1 MSDPGVLDGLPI
13 RRNTILLASAM
24 AVLSATLQLVAAVS
38 SLTFVLVS
46 GIAGL
51 LGLGPAIFLASSGLS
66 AQVAGRLMDRY
77 GRRPVIAAGFV
88 VGAAGTTVTALG
100 ARTVSTAAVVAG
112 FMLVGAGAGAVTLVR
127 TAGGDMYPPEKRARG
142 IAYVLSGAVFGAVL
156 GPAVFGP
163 IFAGRHLAPEELMVP
178 WLAAGGLMLVG
189 LVLVLAVRPDPL
201 QIAKL
206 MEPPRAADAGAERAA
221 PLRELVKRPGVLAAL
236 LAAVASYGVMA
247 SVMNLTGFV
256 VVNHH
261 HHEQQDVFPIIGAHV
276 LGMYALVLVIGTLI
290 DRIGRPPALV
300 GGLLVMG
307 ASCALL
313 FAVEN
318 VWGTAVLLFGLGV
331 GWNLS
336 FVAASAELVDRT
348 RPIERGKLLGFSE
361 FLSAMSAAALALLG
375 GVALNEL
382 GVTALA
388 FGAAFLA
395 VVPIVLIFR
404 IARRPALPLAVD
416 ADAEP

>member
-1 MSDPGVLDGLPI
+1 MSEPGVLDGLPI

-24 AVLSATLQLVAAVS
+24 ALLSATLQLVAAVS

-66 AQVAGRLMDRY
+66 SQVAGRLMDRY

-88 VGAAGTTVTALG
+88 VGAVGTTVTALG

-127 TAGGDMYPPEKRARG
+127 TAGGDMYPPKKRARG

-156 GPAVFGP
+156 GPALFGP

-178 WLAAGGLMLVG
+178 WLATGGLMLVG

-206 MEPPRAADAGAERAA
+206 MEPPRAADAPAEHAA

-236 LAAVASYGVMA
+236 LAAVASYAVMA

-261 HHEQQDVFPIIGAHV
+261 HHDQQDVFPIIGAHV

-300 GGLLVMG
+300 GGLLLMG

-313 FAVEN
+313 FAVDS

-336 FVAASAELVDRT
+336 FVAATAELVDRT

-361 FLSAMSAAALALLG
+361 FLSSMSAAALALLG

-382 GVTALA
+382 GLTALA
-388 FGAAFLA
+388 FGAAFFA

-416 ADAEP
+416 ADA

>member
-1 MSDPGVLDGLPI
+1 VSASDIASLPI
-13 RRNTILLASAM
+13 RRNTILLAAAM
-24 AVLSATLQLVAAVS
+24 AVLSATLQLVAAVA

-66 AQVAGRLMDRY
+66 AQAAGRMMDRF
-77 GRRPVIAAGFV
+77 GRRPVIAVGFV
-88 VGAAGTTVTALG
+88 VGAIGTTVTALG
-100 ARTVSTAAVVAG
+100 ARTVSTTAVIGG
-112 FMLVGAGAGAVTLVR
+112 FVLVGAGAGAVTLVR

-178 WLAAGGLMLVG
+178 WLAAGGLMLIG

-206 MEPPRAADAGAERAA
+206 MAPPEPGGGTTERSA
-221 PLRELVKRPGVLAAL
+221 PLRELIRRPGVAAAL
-236 LAAVASYGVMA
+236 LAAVASFAVMA

-256 VVNHH
+256 VVDHH
-261 HHEQQDVFPIIGAHV
+261 HHEQSDVFPIIGAHV
-276 LGMYALVLVIGTLI
+276 LGMYALVLVIGSLI

-307 ASCALL
+307 VSCALL
-313 FAVEN
+313 FAVDS

-348 RPIERGKLLGFSE
+348 RPTERGKLLGFSE

-375 GVALNEL
+375 GVALNQL

-404 IARRPALPLAVD
+404 ITRRPSLPGTI
-416 ADAEP
+416 DAEA

>member
-1 MSDPGVLDGLPI
+1 L
-13 RRNTILLASAM
+13 
-24 AVLSATLQLVAAVS
+24 
-38 SLTFVLVS
+38 
-46 GIAGL
+46 
-51 LGLGPAIFLASSGLS
+51 
-66 AQVAGRLMDRY
+66 
-77 GRRPVIAAGFV
+77 
-88 VGAAGTTVTALG
+88 
-100 ARTVSTAAVVAG
+100 
-112 FMLVGAGAGAVTLVR
+112 
-127 TAGGDMYPPEKRARG
+127 
-142 IAYVLSGAVFGAVL
+142 L

-206 MEPPRAADAGAERAA
+206 MAPPRAADAPVERAA
-221 PLRELVKRPGVLAAL
+221 PLRELVKRPGVIAAL
-236 LAAVASYGVMA
+236 LAAVASYAVMA

-261 HHEQQDVFPIIGAHV
+261 HHDQHDVFPIIGAHV

-313 FAVEN
+313 FAVDS
-318 VWGTAVLLFGLGV
+318 VWGTAVLLFGVGV

-361 FLSAMSAAALALLG
+361 LLSSLSAAALALLG

-404 IARRPALPLAVD
+404 IVRRPALPLAVD
-416 ADAEP
+416 ADA

>member
-1 MSDPGVLDGLPI
+1 MSDTSVLDGLPI

-24 AVLSATLQLVAAVS
+24 AVLSATLQLIAAVS

-51 LGLGPAIFLASSGLS
+51 LGLGPAIFLASTGLS

-88 VGAAGTTVTALG
+88 VGAAGTAVTALG
-100 ARTVSTAAVVAG
+100 ARTVSTVAVIAG
-112 FMLVGAGAGAVTLVR
+112 FMIVGAGAGAVTLVR

-163 IFAGRHLAPEELMVP
+163 IFAGRHLAPQELMVP
-178 WLAAGGLMLVG
+178 WLAAGGLMLIG

-201 QIAKL
+201 EIAKL
-206 MEPPRAADAGAERAA
+206 MAPPRAADAPVERAA

-236 LAAVASYGVMA
+236 LAAVASYAVMA

-261 HHEQQDVFPIIGAHV
+261 HHHQQDVFPIIGAHV

-313 FAVEN
+313 FAVDS
-318 VWGTAVLLFGLGV
+318 VWGTAVLLFGVGV

-361 FLSAMSAAALALLG
+361 FLSAMGAASLALIG
-375 GVALNEL
+375 GVALNEF

-416 ADAEP
+416 ADA

>member
-1 MSDPGVLDGLPI
+1 MSTPTAIAGLPI
-13 RRNTILLASAM
+13 RRNTILLAGAM
-24 AVLSATLQLVAAVS
+24 AMLSASLQLVAAIA

-46 GIAGL
+46 GIGSL
-51 LGLGPAIFLASSGLS
+51 LGLGPAIFLASTGLS
-66 AQVAGRLMDRY
+66 AQVAGRLMDRF

-88 VGAAGTTVTALG
+88 VGAAGATVTALG
-100 ARTVSTAAVVAG
+100 ARAVSTAVVIGG
-112 FMLVGAGAGAVTLVR
+112 FVLIGAGAGAVTLVR

-163 IFAGRHLAPEELMVP
+163 IFAGRHPAPEELVVP

-189 LVLVLAVRPDPL
+189 LGLVLAVRPDPL
-201 QIAKL
+201 HIAKL
-206 MEPPRAADAGAERAA
+206 MAPPRAADAPAESAA
-221 PLRELVKRPGVLAAL
+221 PLRELVKRPGVLASL
-236 LAAVASYGVMA
+236 LAAVASFAVMA

-256 VVNHH
+256 VVDHHNHA
-261 HHEQQDVFPIIGAHV
+261 QQDVFPIIGAHV

-307 ASCALL
+307 VSCAML
-313 FAVEN
+313 FTVDS

-348 RPIERGKLLGFSE
+348 RPIERGKLIGFSE
-361 FLSAMSAAALALLG
+361 FLSAMTAAALALLG
-375 GVALNEL
+375 GLALNQF
-382 GVTALA
+382 GVSALA

-404 IARRPALPLAVD
+404 ITRRPALPLAVE
-416 ADAEP
+416 ADA

>member
-1 MSDPGVLDGLPI
+1 MSTPADIANLPI
-13 RRNTILLASAM
+13 RRNTILLAGAM
-24 AVLSATLQLVAAVS
+24 SVLSASLQLVAAVA

-66 AQVAGRLMDRY
+66 AQGAGRMMDRF

-88 VGAAGTTVTALG
+88 VGAAGAAVTALG
-100 ARTVSTAAVVAG
+100 ARTVSTAAVIAG
-112 FMLVGAGAGAVTLVR
+112 FVLVGAGAGAVTLVR

-201 QIAKL
+201 QIAK
-206 MEPPRAADAGAERAA
+206 MMAPPLAEDAPTERAA
-221 PLRELVKRPGVLAAL
+221 PLSELIRRPGVLAAL
-236 LAAVASYGVMA
+236 LAAVASFAVMA

-256 VVNHH
+256 VVDHH
-261 HHEQQDVFPIIGAHV
+261 HHEQRDVFPIIGAHV
-276 LGMYALVLVIGTLI
+276 LGMYALVLVVGTLI

-307 ASCALL
+307 ASCAAL
-313 FAVEN
+313 FAVDS

-404 IARRPALPLAVD
+404 VTRRPRAPLAL
-416 ADAEP
+416 DAEP

>member
-1 MSDPGVLDGLPI
+1 
-13 RRNTILLASAM
+13 
-24 AVLSATLQLVAAVS
+24 
-38 SLTFVLVS
+38 
-46 GIAGL
+46 
-51 LGLGPAIFLASSGLS
+51 
-66 AQVAGRLMDRY
+66 MDRY

-100 ARTVSTAAVVAG
+100 ARSVSTAAVVAG

-206 MEPPRAADAGAERAA
+206 MEPPRAADAPAERAA